1 MHILA
6 TIWLKAIKRY
16 ARNSLFE
23 SNQFAM
29 VNHGNERRKA
39 KRNNNNNNKKTSPFL
54 CEVSKSLLHQENHAL
69 PFCIHQGWW
78 WNGSVRNRRPDGSG
92 CWTLRTVHQMRS
104 ICQTV
109 LRSSGTTWT
118 KKEEVCIS
126 FHTTAYRC
134 RSGKR
139 GKGKGTSHEEY
150 LPSCDEE
157 FWNNVKHVS
166 TTGVELERMGRKAKG
181 KRRI

>member
-6 TIWLKAIKRY
+6 AIWLKAIKRY

-23 SNQFAM
+23 SNQFST

-39 KRNNNNNNKKTSPFL
+39 KRNNNNKTSPFL
-54 CEVSKSLLHQENHAL
+54 CEVIKSLLHQENCAL
-69 PFCIHQGWW
+69 PFCIHQGWL

-92 CWTLRTVHQMRS
+92 CWTLRMVHQMRS

-109 LRSSGTTWT
+109 MRSSGTTW
-118 KKEEVCIS
+118 KKREKVCIS
-126 FHTTAYRC
+126 FHTTGAELE

-139 GKGKGTSHEEY
+139 GKGKGTFHEEY

-166 TTGVELERMGRKAKG
+166 TTGVELERMGRKARG